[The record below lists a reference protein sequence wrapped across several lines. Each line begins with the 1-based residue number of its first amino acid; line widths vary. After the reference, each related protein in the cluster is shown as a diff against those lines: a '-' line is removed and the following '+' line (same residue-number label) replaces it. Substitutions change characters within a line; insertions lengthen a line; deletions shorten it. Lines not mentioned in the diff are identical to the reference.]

1 MALLAF
7 VVTAFE
13 LEPSMARGRERARLL
28 RPDGLLDDPVA
39 GSNGRD
45 RARRRS
51 LVCHRALAR
60 RLRRPM
66 VDQARHLLWTW
77 RDLGRI
83 DERWEEVL
91 NNPVAEAAR
100 VIGDDSDQAADLR
113 QSSPFAG
120 RLSEAERRKVLSE
133 VR

>member
-1 MALLAF
+1 
-7 VVTAFE
+7 
-13 LEPSMARGRERARLL
+13 
-28 RPDGLLDDPVA
+28 
-39 GSNGRD
+39 
-45 RARRRS
+45 
-51 LVCHRALAR
+51 
-60 RLRRPM
+60 M

-91 NNPVAEAAR
+91 KNPVAEAAR